1 MSQLG
6 KVKNDLH
13 VRTGGLSLGRR
24 GGGGGFVERNGSVQP
39 KPLTSVL
46 SPSTRGEA
54 ERLDQGWCESRKLW
68 KLNIQRPPC
77 VATGLRAGA
86 VACAVLS
93 AAIEAAHKLR

>member
-68 KLNIQRPPC
+68 KLNIQRPHMRGYQAPSRC
-77 VATGLRAGA
+77 CSVRCPQRSYRGGA
-86 VACAVLS
+86 
-93 AAIEAAHKLR
+93 